1 LRKKSAFSSCVFI
14 FTAIILKSAM
24 DFNGDNGLPEAMDG
38 VALDS
43 NEEAVSLQPPV
54 GTPSST
60 AVAATA
66 EPMEEL
72 TDEATTTTEAYE
84 PEYDNE
90 FPELKPTTT
99 TTTALPELANG
110 AETSDAPSWRRKMAV
125 RSTMVTQLFH
135 LPVEERRY
143 RDASSGFG
151 DTDQQARVCT
161 EIMRKCGVA
170 IEINSAKDQSLTLMI
185 TGKIENVLQARKEIT
200 AQLQTQCN
208 ISLAIPQEHH
218 RFILGKGGK
227 NLTDLENKTSTK
239 IQLPRPDMNSDEIKI
254 SGTKE
259 NVEKAKHEIQ
269 LISDEQSKL
278 AFERLNIEK
287 IYHPFVCGPWNRIKN
302 ELVEKYNVRIN
313 VPPPSVNR
321 DEITVAGDKE
331 GVMASV
337 QVLNEIYEEK
347 KSKCQMVSIEV
358 RKTQHKYIIGQ
369 QANNLYEILDKTGV
383 SVEVPFLESS
393 SETITLRGEQL
404 SLGSALTLVYE
415 KANSVVIQEINV
427 PAWMHRFIIG
437 KKGANVR
444 AISTDLPKVQIDF
457 RVGEDK
463 IVVEGPP
470 EEVGRAAERLETL
483 HKETSSNLASV
494 EIDCDPKFHRHIIG
508 KSGANIGRI
517 KEETLVDIK
526 IPQENANGS
535 NKIRI
540 EGPKEGVLKAQE
552 MLQEMVATME
562 NEITKEINIEHRFHR
577 TMIGTKGEKIR
588 EIRDQYNQVQITF
601 PDASKQ
607 SNTVTVRGPRED
619 VNAVVAYLTN
629 FNKELVENNYQEKVP
644 ILKKFHKNVIGKGG
658 VNVRKIK
665 EETDTRID
673 LPSEATESEL
683 IIITGKKANVE
694 KAKQMI
700 LAIQKELVNVKED
713 VILIPSRFHNSIIG
727 AKGKLIRSIM
737 EDCGG
742 VTISFPPEG
751 SNSDKVTIRGVA
763 DDVAKAKKQLTD
775 LASERQINGYCEELK
790 ADTKFH
796 KFLIGRKGGN
806 IAKIREQHNVR
817 VVFPGPQEKDQEVIT
832 IIGKEEDTKRALGE
846 LKAII
851 EELMAVDQ
859 INFDVDQK
867 YHRHFVARRGQI
879 LKDLAEEFGGVMV
892 SFPRPGID
900 STLVT
905 IKGPKECV
913 YGAKARIL
921 EMVAELDAQV
931 TVNCVIPQK
940 FHRIIMG
947 PKGSKVQSITEE
959 FGVQI
964 KFPDRV
970 DPEAVANGVNN
981 NDAAKGEDGG
991 DGEPAAVESAITIT
1005 GPQEKCDAAYAALMA
1020 LVPITDTV
1028 QVPFEF
1034 HRNIIGRK
1042 GETVRNMMNVY
1053 NVNIMVPPSGDKN
1066 DLITITG
1073 PPANV
1078 EKAKAGLLESVAG
1091 FNKEKEDRI
1100 AKNQQ
1105 VTLSVPPKYHP
1116 KIIGRQ
1122 GAIINQIRKVHNVMI
1137 QFPNKGAEDQD
1148 IITITGYM
1156 KDAEAAKAE
1165 IQKKVDELEAMTEIT
1180 VEIDSRIHPRIIGGR
1195 GRNVKQIMTDFKVD
1209 IRFGA
1214 PDADGQ
1220 QNRNLVVI
1228 SGKEE
1233 DCLDCRDH
1241 LLNMEEEFLQDI
1253 ADEAYLKPP
1262 SRQGAEGFSRP
1273 SPQEYVVKNAPWN
1286 RDSSPST
1293 ASAGGDAAAAKQEN
1307 GAQHDGDEAPAPK
1320 AKPKAKGN
1328 KAAPVGKPLDLTSN
1342 EDFPTFVGKRSAGPA
1357 PVEGNKPAATWV
1369 RPSKK

>member
-1 LRKKSAFSSCVFI
+1 
-14 FTAIILKSAM
+14 M
-24 DFNGDNGLPEAMDG
+24 EFNGDNGLPEAMDG

-43 NEEAVSLQPPV
+43 NEENASLQPPV
-54 GTPSST
+54 GTPAISAGEGLLEPAEESGEEG
-60 AVAATA
+60 AAI
-66 EPMEEL
+66 
-72 TDEATTTTEAYE
+72 TEAYE

-90 FPELKPTTT
+90 FPELKPT
-99 TTTALPELANG
+99 ALPEIATNG
-110 AETSDAPSWRRKMAV
+110 SETSDAPSWRQKMAV

-135 LPVEERRY
+135 LPVEERRF
-143 RDASSGFG
+143 RDASGGFG
-151 DTDQQARVCT
+151 DNTDQQAKVCT
-161 EIMRKCGVA
+161 DIMKKCGVA

-185 TGKIENVLQARKEIT
+185 TGKIEQVHQARKEIT
-200 AQLQTQCN
+200 TQLQTQCT
-208 ISLAIPQEHH
+208 IILAVPQEHH

-227 NLTDLENKTSTK
+227 LLTDLENKTSTK
-239 IQLPRPDMNSDEIKI
+239 ITLPRPDRNSDDISI

-287 IYHPFVCGPWNRIKN
+287 MYHPFVCGPWNRIKN
-302 ELVEKYNVRIN
+302 ELVEKYGVRIN
-313 VPPPSVNR
+313 VPPPSVQR

-331 GVMASV
+331 GVLASV
-337 QVLNEIYEEK
+337 QVLNAIYEEK
-347 KSKCQMVSIEV
+347 KAKCQMVSIEV

-383 SVEVPFLESS
+383 SVEVPFFESP

-415 KANSVVIQEINV
+415 KANSVTIQEINV

-457 RVGEDK
+457 RAGEDK

-470 EEVGRAAERLETL
+470 EEVAPAAERLETL
-483 HKETSSNLASV
+483 HKDTASNLASV

-508 KSGANIGRI
+508 KSGSNIGRI

-526 IPQENANGS
+526 IPQENS
-535 NKIRI
+535 NESSKIRI

-552 MLQEMVATME
+552 MLMEMVATME

-607 SNTVTVRGPRED
+607 SNTVVVRGPRED
-619 VNAVVAYLTN
+619 VNAVVTYLSN

-673 LPSEATESEL
+673 LPSETTESEL
-683 IIITGKKANVE
+683 IIITGKKANVD

-713 VILIPSRFHNSIIG
+713 VILIPFRFHNSIIG

-763 DDVAKAKKQLTD
+763 EDVVKAKKQLTA
-775 LASERQINGYCEELK
+775 LSSERQINGHCEELK
-790 ADTKFH
+790 ADTRFH

-817 VVFPGPQEKDQEVIT
+817 VVFPGPQEKDQESIT
-832 IIGKEEDTKRALGE
+832 IIGKEEDTKRALDE

-859 INFDVDQK
+859 INFEVDQK

-892 SFPRPGID
+892 SFPRPGVD
-900 STLVT
+900 STMVT

-913 YGAKARIL
+913 HGAKAKIL

-970 DPEAVANGVNN
+970 DPEANGVNN
-981 NDAAKGEDGG
+981 NDEDKAEAGGE
-991 DGEPAAVESAITIT
+991 GEAAAVVDSAITIT

-1053 NVNIMVPPSGDKN
+1053 GVNIMVPPSGDQN
-1066 DLITITG
+1066 DLITVTG

-1078 EKAKAGLLESVAG
+1078 EKAKEGLLEKVAS
-1091 FNKEKEDRI
+1091 FNKDKEDRE
-1100 AKNQQ
+1100 ARNQQ
-1105 VTLSVPPKYHP
+1105 VTLSVPPKFHP

-1137 QFPNKGAEDQD
+1137 QFPAKGAEDQD
-1148 IITITGYM
+1148 IITITGYV
-1156 KDAEAAKAE
+1156 KDAEGAKAE

-1262 SRQGAEGFSRP
+1262 SRNGAQGFTRQA
-1273 SPQEYVVKNAPWN
+1273 PQEYVVKNAPWN
-1286 RDSSPST
+1286 KDSSPS
-1293 ASAGGDAAAAKQEN
+1293 AAGSGDNAPPAEID
-1307 GAQHDGDEAPAPK
+1307 AQNDGGEAPAPK
-1320 AKPKAKGN
+1320 AKGKDQGKAPAK
-1328 KAAPVGKPLDLTSN
+1328 KPLDLTSN
-1342 EDFPTFVGKRSAGPA
+1342 EDFPTFAPGKRNGGPA
-1357 PVEGNKPAATWV
+1357 PVDGNKPAATWV

>member
-1 LRKKSAFSSCVFI
+1 
-14 FTAIILKSAM
+14 M
-24 DFNGDNGLPEAMDG
+24 EFNGDNGLPEAMDG

-43 NEEAVSLQPPV
+43 NEETVPLQPPV
-54 GTPSST
+54 GTP
-60 AVAATA
+60 AAA
-66 EPMEEL
+66 AAAAAAAALSVGGEPTDEVTVELEE
-72 TDEATTTTEAYE
+72 TSEEATTTTEAYE

-90 FPELKPTTT
+90 FPELKPTST
-99 TTTALPELANG
+99 LPEVTTGVEA
-110 AETSDAPSWRRKMAV
+110 SDAPSWRRKMAV
-125 RSTMVTQLFH
+125 RSTVVTQLFH
-135 LPVEERRY
+135 LPVEERKY
-143 RDASSGFG
+143 RDASGGFG
-151 DTDQQARVCT
+151 DNTDQQARVCT

-185 TGKIENVLQARKEIT
+185 TGKIEKVLQARKEIT
-200 AQLQTQCN
+200 AQLQTQCV
-208 ISLAIPQEHH
+208 IVLAIPQEHH

-227 NLTDLENKTSTK
+227 NLADLENKTSTK
-239 IQLPRPDMNSDEIKI
+239 IQLPRPERNSDEITI

-302 ELVEKYNVRIN
+302 ELVEKHGVRIN

-331 GVMASV
+331 GVVASV
-337 QVLNEIYEEK
+337 LVLNGIYEEK
-347 KSKCQMVSIEV
+347 KAKCQTVSIEV
-358 RKTQHKYIIGQ
+358 RKTQHKYVIGQ
-369 QANNLYEILDKTGV
+369 QAYNLYEILDKTGV
-383 SVEVPFLESS
+383 SVEVPFLESA
-393 SETITLRGEQL
+393 SETITLRGEGVA
-404 SLGSALTLVYE
+404 LGSALTLVYE

-483 HKETSSNLASV
+483 HKETTNNLASV
-494 EIDCDPKFHRHIIG
+494 EVECDPKFHRHIIG

-526 IPQENANGS
+526 IPQENS
-535 NKIRI
+535 SDSTKIRI

-588 EIRDQYNQVQITF
+588 EIRDKYNQVQITF

-607 SNTVTVRGPRED
+607 SNMVVVRGPRED
-619 VNAVVAYLTN
+619 VNAVVAYLSN

-683 IIITGKKANVE
+683 IIITGKKANVD

-700 LAIQKELVNVKED
+700 LDIQKELVNVKED
-713 VILIPSRFHNSIIG
+713 VILIPFRFHNSIIG

-763 DDVAKAKKQLTD
+763 DDVAKAKKQLTA
-775 LASERQINGYCEELK
+775 LASERQINGHCEELK

-846 LKAII
+846 LKSII

-859 INFDVDQK
+859 INFEVEQK

-879 LKDLAEEFGGVMV
+879 LKDLADEFGGVMV

-900 STLVT
+900 SQLVT

-913 YGAKARIL
+913 HGAKGRIL

-940 FHRIIMG
+940 YHRIIMG

-970 DPEAVANGVNN
+970 DPEAAVSNGVNN
-981 NDAAKGEDGG
+981 NNNDAAADKPAVEEEDGEA
-991 DGEPAAVESAITIT
+991 EPVVAVESAITIT
-1005 GPQEKCDAAYAALMA
+1005 GPQDKCDAAYAALMA

-1053 NVNIMVPPSGDKN
+1053 GVNIMVPPNGDQN

-1078 EKAKAGLLESVAG
+1078 EKAKEGLLEKVAS
-1091 FNKEKEDRI
+1091 FNKEKEDRE
-1100 AKNQQ
+1100 ARNQQ
-1105 VTLSVPPKYHP
+1105 VTMSVPPKFHP

-1137 QFPNKGAEDQD
+1137 QFPAKGAEDQD
-1148 IITITGYM
+1148 VITITGYL
-1156 KDAEAAKAE
+1156 KHAEAAKAE

-1180 VEIDSRIHPRIIGGR
+1180 VEVDSRIHPRIIGGR

-1233 DCLDCRDH
+1233 DCFDCRDH

-1262 SRQGAEGFSRP
+1262 SRQEAGNFSRQA
-1273 SPQEYVVKNAPWN
+1273 PQEYVVKNAPWN
-1286 RDSSPST
+1286 RDNSPS
-1293 ASAGGDAAAAKQEN
+1293 AGAGDSNAPNAEN
-1307 GAQHDGDEAPAPK
+1307 VAQPDGDDAPAI
-1320 AKPKAKGN
+1320 KPKSKGN
-1328 KAAPVGKPLDLTSN
+1328 KSKAPAGKPLDLTSN
-1342 EDFPTFVGKRSAGPA
+1342 EDFPTFAGKRNGGPM
-1357 PVEGNKPAATWV
+1357 PVDGGKPAATWV
-1369 RPSKK
+1369 RPAKK

>member
-1 LRKKSAFSSCVFI
+1 MEI
-14 FTAIILKSAM
+14 
-24 DFNGDNGLPEAMDG
+24 NGDNGLPEAMDG

-43 NEEAVSLQPPV
+43 NENENTSMQPPV
-54 GTPSST
+54 GTPASGTVADEMGDET
-60 AVAATA
+60 AAI
-66 EPMEEL
+66 
-72 TDEATTTTEAYE
+72 TEAYE

-90 FPELKPTTT
+90 FPELKSSTV
-99 TTTALPELANG
+99 PELANG
-110 AETSDAPSWRRKMAV
+110 SENSDAPSWKRKMAV

-143 RDASSGFG
+143 RDASGGFG
-151 DTDQQARVCT
+151 DNTDQQARVCT
-161 EIMRKCGVA
+161 EIMKKCGVA

-185 TGKIENVLQARKEIT
+185 TGKLEQVHQARKEIT
-200 AQLQTQCN
+200 AQLQTQCVAN
-208 ISLAIPQEHH
+208 LAIPQEHH

-227 NLTDLENKTSTK
+227 VLADLENKTNTK
-239 IQLPRPDMNSDEIKI
+239 ITVPRPDQGDNITI

-259 NVEKAKHEIQ
+259 NVEKAKHEINR
-269 LISDEQSKL
+269 ISDEQSKL

-302 ELVEKYNVRIN
+302 ELAQKHDVRIN
-313 VPPPSVNR
+313 VPPPSINR
-321 DEITVAGDKE
+321 DEITVAGDKD
-331 GVMASV
+331 GVQATV
-337 QVLNEIYEEK
+337 QVLMGIYEDK
-347 KSKCQMVSIEV
+347 KAKCQMLSIEV
-358 RKTQHKYIIGQ
+358 RKSQHKYIIGQ

-383 SVEVPFLESS
+383 SVEVPFFESN

-415 KANSVVIQEINV
+415 KANSVTIQEISV

-457 RVGEDK
+457 RAGEDK

-470 EEVGRAAERLETL
+470 EEVIPAAERLEAL
-483 HKETSSNLASV
+483 HRDTAGSLASV

-526 IPQENANGS
+526 IPQENS
-535 NKIRI
+535 NESRKIRI

-552 MLQEMVATME
+552 MLKEMVATME

-588 EIRDQYNQVQITF
+588 EIRDKYNQVQITF

-607 SNTVTVRGPRED
+607 SNMVVVRGPRED
-619 VNAVVAYLTN
+619 VNSVVAYLSS

-673 LPSEATESEL
+673 LPSETTESEL
-683 IIITGKKANVE
+683 IVITGKKANVE

-713 VILIPSRFHNSIIG
+713 VILIPFRFHNSIIG

-763 DDVAKAKKQLTD
+763 DDVVKAKKQLTA
-775 LASERQINGYCEELK
+775 LASERQINGHCEELK

-817 VVFPGPQEKDQEVIT
+817 VVFPSPQEKDQEVIT
-832 IIGKEEDTKRALGE
+832 IIGKEEDTKRALAE

-859 INFDVDQK
+859 ITFEVDQK

-900 STLVT
+900 STAVT

-913 YGAKARIL
+913 HGAKARIL

-970 DPEAVANGVNN
+970 DPEANRATPDAMPDAAPDANGVNN
-981 NDAAKGEDGG
+981 NDESKPAE
-991 DGEPAAVESAITIT
+991 GEPVAVESAITIT

-1028 QVPFEF
+1028 QVPIEF

-1042 GETVRNMMNVY
+1042 GETVRNMMNVFG
-1053 NVNIMVPPSGDKN
+1053 VNILVPPSSEDN
-1066 DLITITG
+1066 DLITVSG

-1078 EKAKAGLLESVAG
+1078 EKAKEGLLEKVAS
-1091 FNKEKEDRI
+1091 FNLEKEDRE
-1100 AKNQQ
+1100 ARNQK
-1105 VTLSVPPKYHP
+1105 VTLSVPPKFHP

-1122 GAIINQIRKVHNVMI
+1122 GAIINQIRKVHNVQI
-1137 QFPNKGAEDQD
+1137 QFPAKGAEEQD
-1148 IITITGYM
+1148 IITITGYL
-1156 KDAEAAKAE
+1156 KDAEAAKGE

-1180 VEIDSRIHPRIIGGR
+1180 VEIDQRIHPRIIGGR

-1214 PDADGQ
+1214 QDEDGQ

-1228 SGKEE
+1228 SGNEE
-1233 DCLDCRDH
+1233 NCLDCRDH

-1262 SRQGAEGFSRP
+1262 SRQGGDSFSRQA
-1273 SPQEYVVKNAPWN
+1273 PQEYVVKNAPWN
-1286 RDSSPST
+1286 RDNSPS
-1293 ASAGGDAAAAKQEN
+1293 ASVAAGDNAHVNEATK
-1307 GAQHDGDEAPAPK
+1307 DGGEAPAPK
-1320 AKPKAKGN
+1320 SKGKDPAKGGP
-1328 KAAPVGKPLDLTSN
+1328 KKPLDLTSN
-1342 EDFPTFVGKRSAGPA
+1342 EDFPTFVKKRNGGPA
-1357 PVEGNKPAATWV
+1357 PVDAAAKPAATWV
-1369 RPSKK
+1369 RPARK

>member
-1 LRKKSAFSSCVFI
+1 
-14 FTAIILKSAM
+14 M
-24 DFNGDNGLPEAMDG
+24 EYNGDNGLPEAMDG

-43 NEEAVSLQPPV
+43 NEENASLQPPV
-54 GTPSST
+54 GTPAISAGDGSLEP
-60 AVAATA
+60 AEESGEEGAAI
-66 EPMEEL
+66 
-72 TDEATTTTEAYE
+72 TEAYE

-90 FPELKPTTT
+90 FPELKPT
-99 TTTALPELANG
+99 ALPEIATNG
-110 AETSDAPSWRRKMAV
+110 SETSDAPSWRQKMAV

-135 LPVEERRY
+135 LPVEERRF
-143 RDASSGFG
+143 RDASGGFG
-151 DTDQQARVCT
+151 DNTDQQAKVCT
-161 EIMRKCGVA
+161 DIMKKCGVA

-185 TGKIENVLQARKEIT
+185 TGKIEQVHQARKEIT
-200 AQLQTQCN
+200 TQLQTQCT
-208 ISLAIPQEHH
+208 IILAVPQEHH

-227 NLTDLENKTSTK
+227 LLTDLENKTSTK
-239 IQLPRPDMNSDEIKI
+239 ITLPRPDRNSDDISI

-287 IYHPFVCGPWNRIKN
+287 MYHPFVCGPWNRIKN
-302 ELVEKYNVRIN
+302 ELVEKYGVRIN
-313 VPPPSVNR
+313 VPPPSVQR

-331 GVMASV
+331 GVLASV
-337 QVLNEIYEEK
+337 QVLNAIYEEK
-347 KSKCQMVSIEV
+347 KAKCQMVSIEV

-383 SVEVPFLESS
+383 SVEVPFFESP

-415 KANSVVIQEINV
+415 KANSVTIQEINV

-457 RVGEDK
+457 RAGEDK

-470 EEVGRAAERLETL
+470 EEVAPAAERLETL
-483 HKETSSNLASV
+483 HKDTASNLASV

-508 KSGANIGRI
+508 KSGSNIGRI

-526 IPQENANGS
+526 IPQENS
-535 NKIRI
+535 NESSKIRI

-552 MLQEMVATME
+552 MLMEMVATME

-607 SNTVTVRGPRED
+607 SNMVVVRGPRED
-619 VNAVVAYLTN
+619 VNAVVTYLSN

-673 LPSEATESEL
+673 LPSETTESEL
-683 IIITGKKANVE
+683 IIITGKKANVD

-713 VILIPSRFHNSIIG
+713 VILIPFRFHNSIIG

-763 DDVAKAKKQLTD
+763 EDVVKAKKQLTA
-775 LASERQINGYCEELK
+775 LSSERQINGHCEELK
-790 ADTKFH
+790 ADTRFH

-817 VVFPGPQEKDQEVIT
+817 VVFPGPQEKDQESIT
-832 IIGKEEDTKRALGE
+832 IIGKEEDTKRALDE

-859 INFDVDQK
+859 INFEVDQK

-892 SFPRPGID
+892 SFPRPGVD
-900 STLVT
+900 STMVT

-913 YGAKARIL
+913 HGAKAKIL

-970 DPEAVANGVNN
+970 DPEANGVNN
-981 NDAAKGEDGG
+981 NDENKAEAGGEGEAA
-991 DGEPAAVESAITIT
+991 AVVESAITIT

-1053 NVNIMVPPSGDKN
+1053 GVNIMVPPSGDQN
-1066 DLITITG
+1066 DLITVTG

-1078 EKAKAGLLESVAG
+1078 EKAKEGLLEKVAS
-1091 FNKEKEDRI
+1091 FNKDKEDRE
-1100 AKNQQ
+1100 ARNQQ
-1105 VTLSVPPKYHP
+1105 VTLSVPPKFHP

-1137 QFPNKGAEDQD
+1137 QFPAKGAEDQD
-1148 IITITGYM
+1148 IITITGYV
-1156 KDAEAAKAE
+1156 KDAEGAKAE

-1262 SRQGAEGFSRP
+1262 SRNGAQGFTRQA
-1273 SPQEYVVKNAPWN
+1273 PQEYVVKNAPWN
-1286 RDSSPST
+1286 KDSSPSG
-1293 ASAGGDAAAAKQEN
+1293 AGSGDNAPPAEN
-1307 GAQHDGDEAPAPK
+1307 DAQKDGGEAPAPK
-1320 AKPKAKGN
+1320 AKGKDQGKAPAK
-1328 KAAPVGKPLDLTSN
+1328 KPLDLTSN
-1342 EDFPTFVGKRSAGPA
+1342 EDFPTFAPGKRNGGPA
-1357 PVEGNKPAATWV
+1357 PVDGNKPAATWV

>member
-1 LRKKSAFSSCVFI
+1 
-14 FTAIILKSAM
+14 M
-24 DFNGDNGLPEAMDG
+24 EYNGDNGLPEAMDG

-43 NEEAVSLQPPV
+43 NEENASLQPPV
-54 GTPSST
+54 GTPAISAGDGLLEPAEESGEEG
-60 AVAATA
+60 AAI
-66 EPMEEL
+66 
-72 TDEATTTTEAYE
+72 TEAYE

-90 FPELKPTTT
+90 FPELKPT
-99 TTTALPELANG
+99 ALPEIATNG
-110 AETSDAPSWRRKMAV
+110 SETSDAPSWRQKMAV

-135 LPVEERRY
+135 LPVEERRF
-143 RDASSGFG
+143 RDASGGFG
-151 DTDQQARVCT
+151 DNTDQQAKVCT
-161 EIMRKCGVA
+161 DIMKKCGVA

-185 TGKIENVLQARKEIT
+185 TGKIEQVHQARKEIT
-200 AQLQTQCN
+200 TQLQTQCT
-208 ISLAIPQEHH
+208 IILAVPQEHH

-227 NLTDLENKTSTK
+227 LLTDLENKTSTK
-239 IQLPRPDMNSDEIKI
+239 ITLPRPDRNSDDISI

-287 IYHPFVCGPWNRIKN
+287 MYHPFVCGPWNRIKN
-302 ELVEKYNVRIN
+302 ELVEKYGVRIN
-313 VPPPSVNR
+313 VPPPSVQR

-331 GVMASV
+331 GVLASV
-337 QVLNEIYEEK
+337 QVLNAIYEEK
-347 KSKCQMVSIEV
+347 KAKCQMVSIEV

-383 SVEVPFLESS
+383 SVEVPFFESP

-415 KANSVVIQEINV
+415 KANSVTIQEINV

-457 RVGEDK
+457 RAGEDK

-470 EEVGRAAERLETL
+470 EEVAPAAERLETL
-483 HKETSSNLASV
+483 HKDTASNLASV

-508 KSGANIGRI
+508 KSGSNIGRI

-526 IPQENANGS
+526 IPQENS
-535 NKIRI
+535 NESSKIRI

-552 MLQEMVATME
+552 MLMEMVATME

-607 SNTVTVRGPRED
+607 SNMVVVRGPRED
-619 VNAVVAYLTN
+619 VNAVVTYLSN

-673 LPSEATESEL
+673 LPSETTESEL
-683 IIITGKKANVE
+683 IIITGKKANVD

-713 VILIPSRFHNSIIG
+713 VILIPFRFHNSIIG

-763 DDVAKAKKQLTD
+763 EDVVKAKKQLTA
-775 LASERQINGYCEELK
+775 LSSERQINGHCEELK
-790 ADTKFH
+790 ADTRFH

-817 VVFPGPQEKDQEVIT
+817 VVFPGPQEKDQESIT
-832 IIGKEEDTKRALGE
+832 IIGKEEDTKRALDE

-859 INFDVDQK
+859 INFEVDQK

-892 SFPRPGID
+892 SFPRPGVD
-900 STLVT
+900 STMVT

-913 YGAKARIL
+913 HGAKAKIL

-970 DPEAVANGVNN
+970 DPEANGVNN
-981 NDAAKGEDGG
+981 NDENKAEAGGEGEAA
-991 DGEPAAVESAITIT
+991 AVVESAITIT

-1053 NVNIMVPPSGDKN
+1053 GVNIMVPPSGDQN
-1066 DLITITG
+1066 DLITVTG

-1078 EKAKAGLLESVAG
+1078 EKAKEGLLEKVAS
-1091 FNKEKEDRI
+1091 FNKDKEDRE
-1100 AKNQQ
+1100 ARNQQ
-1105 VTLSVPPKYHP
+1105 VTLSVPPKFHP

-1137 QFPNKGAEDQD
+1137 QFPAKGAEDQD
-1148 IITITGYM
+1148 IITITGYV
-1156 KDAEAAKAE
+1156 KDAEGAKAE

-1262 SRQGAEGFSRP
+1262 SRNGAQGFTRQA
-1273 SPQEYVVKNAPWN
+1273 PQEYVVKNAPWN
-1286 RDSSPST
+1286 KDSSPSG
-1293 ASAGGDAAAAKQEN
+1293 AGSGDNAPPAEN
-1307 GAQHDGDEAPAPK
+1307 DAQKDGGEAPAPK
-1320 AKPKAKGN
+1320 AKGKDQGKAPAK
-1328 KAAPVGKPLDLTSN
+1328 KPLDLTSN
-1342 EDFPTFVGKRSAGPA
+1342 EDFPTFAPGKRNGGPA
-1357 PVEGNKPAATWV
+1357 PVDGNKPAATWV

>member
-1 LRKKSAFSSCVFI
+1 
-14 FTAIILKSAM
+14 M
-24 DFNGDNGLPEAMDG
+24 EFNGDNGLPEAMDG

-43 NEEAVSLQPPV
+43 NEENASLQPPV
-54 GTPSST
+54 GTPAISAGDGSLEP
-60 AVAATA
+60 AEESGEEGAAI
-66 EPMEEL
+66 
-72 TDEATTTTEAYE
+72 TEAYE

-90 FPELKPTTT
+90 FPELKPT
-99 TTTALPELANG
+99 ALPEIATNG
-110 AETSDAPSWRRKMAV
+110 SETSDAPSWRQKMAV

-135 LPVEERRY
+135 LPVEERRF
-143 RDASSGFG
+143 RDASGGFG
-151 DTDQQARVCT
+151 DNTDQQAKVCT
-161 EIMRKCGVA
+161 DIMKKCGVA

-185 TGKIENVLQARKEIT
+185 TGKIEQVHQARKEIT
-200 AQLQTQCN
+200 TQLQTQCT
-208 ISLAIPQEHH
+208 IILAVPQEHH

-227 NLTDLENKTSTK
+227 LLTDLENKTSTK
-239 IQLPRPDMNSDEIKI
+239 ITLPRPDRNSDDISI

-287 IYHPFVCGPWNRIKN
+287 MYHPFVCGPWNRIKN
-302 ELVEKYNVRIN
+302 ELVEKYGVRIN
-313 VPPPSVNR
+313 VPPPSVQR

-331 GVMASV
+331 GVLASV
-337 QVLNEIYEEK
+337 QVLNAIYEEK
-347 KSKCQMVSIEV
+347 KAKCQMVSIEV

-383 SVEVPFLESS
+383 SVEVPFFESP

-415 KANSVVIQEINV
+415 KANSVTIQEINV

-457 RVGEDK
+457 RAGEDK

-470 EEVGRAAERLETL
+470 EEVAPAAERLETL
-483 HKETSSNLASV
+483 HKDTASNLASV

-508 KSGANIGRI
+508 KSGSNIGRI

-526 IPQENANGS
+526 IPQENS
-535 NKIRI
+535 NESSKIRI

-552 MLQEMVATME
+552 MLMEMVATME

-607 SNTVTVRGPRED
+607 SNMVVVRGPRED
-619 VNAVVAYLTN
+619 VNAVVTYLSN

-673 LPSEATESEL
+673 LPSETTESEL
-683 IIITGKKANVE
+683 IIITGKKANVD

-713 VILIPSRFHNSIIG
+713 VILIPFRFHNSIIG

-763 DDVAKAKKQLTD
+763 EDVVKAKKQLTA
-775 LASERQINGYCEELK
+775 LSSERQINGHCEELK
-790 ADTKFH
+790 ADTRFH

-817 VVFPGPQEKDQEVIT
+817 VVFPGPQEKDQESIT
-832 IIGKEEDTKRALGE
+832 IIGKEEDTKRALDE

-859 INFDVDQK
+859 INFEVDQK

-892 SFPRPGID
+892 SFPRPGVD
-900 STLVT
+900 STMVT

-913 YGAKARIL
+913 HGAKAKIL

-970 DPEAVANGVNN
+970 DPEANGVNN
-981 NDAAKGEDGG
+981 NDENKAEAGGEGEAA
-991 DGEPAAVESAITIT
+991 AVVESAITIT

-1053 NVNIMVPPSGDKN
+1053 GVNIMVPPSGDQN
-1066 DLITITG
+1066 DLITVTG

-1078 EKAKAGLLESVAG
+1078 EKAKEGLLEKVAS
-1091 FNKEKEDRI
+1091 FNKDKEDRE
-1100 AKNQQ
+1100 ARNQQ
-1105 VTLSVPPKYHP
+1105 VTLSVPPKFHP

-1137 QFPNKGAEDQD
+1137 QFPAKGAEDQD
-1148 IITITGYM
+1148 IITITGYV
-1156 KDAEAAKAE
+1156 KDAEGAKAE

-1262 SRQGAEGFSRP
+1262 SRNGAQGFTRQA
-1273 SPQEYVVKNAPWN
+1273 PQEYVVKNAPWN
-1286 RDSSPST
+1286 KDSSPSG
-1293 ASAGGDAAAAKQEN
+1293 AGSGDNAPPAEN
-1307 GAQHDGDEAPAPK
+1307 DAQKDGGEAPAPK
-1320 AKPKAKGN
+1320 AKGKDQGKAPAK
-1328 KAAPVGKPLDLTSN
+1328 KPLDLTSN
-1342 EDFPTFVGKRSAGPA
+1342 EDFPTFAPGKRNGGPA
-1357 PVEGNKPAATWV
+1357 PVDGNKPAATWV

>member
-1 LRKKSAFSSCVFI
+1 
-14 FTAIILKSAM
+14 M
-24 DFNGDNGLPEAMDG
+24 EYNGDNGLPEAMDG

-43 NEEAVSLQPPV
+43 NEESVSLQPPV

-60 AVAATA
+60 AVAATT
-66 EPMEEL
+66 ESMEEL
-72 TDEATTTTEAYE
+72 VEEATTTTEAYE

-90 FPELKPTTT
+90 FPELKPTTAAAA
-99 TTTALPELANG
+99 ALPEVANG
-110 AETSDAPSWRRKMAV
+110 AETNDAPSWRRKMAV

-135 LPVEERRY
+135 LPVEERKY
-143 RDASSGFG
+143 RDASGGFG

-185 TGKIENVLQARKEIT
+185 TGKIENVLKARKEIT
-200 AQLQTQCN
+200 AQLQTQCVIN
-208 ISLAIPQEHH
+208 LAIPQEHH

-227 NLTDLENKTSTK
+227 NLTDLENKTCTK
-239 IQLPRPDMNSDEIKI
+239 IQLPRSDRNSDEITI

-287 IYHPFVCGPWNRIKN
+287 IYHPFVCGPWNRIKT
-302 ELVEKYNVRIN
+302 ELVEKYGVRIN

-321 DEITVAGDKE
+321 DEITVTGDKE
-331 GVMASV
+331 GVMAAV
-337 QVLNEIYEEK
+337 QVLNGIYEEK
-347 KSKCQMVSIEV
+347 KSKCQQVSIEV

-415 KANSVVIQEINV
+415 KANSVVIQEVNV

-483 HKETSSNLASV
+483 HRDTANNLASV

-526 IPQENANGS
+526 IPQENSSDS

-562 NEITKEINIEHRFHR
+562 NEITKEINIEHRFHK
-577 TMIGTKGEKIR
+577 TMIGTKGERIR

-607 SNTVTVRGPRED
+607 SNTVVVRGPRED

-713 VILIPSRFHNSIIG
+713 AILIPSRFHNSIIG

-763 DDVAKAKKQLTD
+763 DDVAKAKKQLTA
-775 LASERQINGYCEELK
+775 LASERQINGHCEELK

-846 LKAII
+846 LQAII
-851 EELMAVDQ
+851 EELIAVDQ

-892 SFPRPGID
+892 SFPRPGVD

-913 YGAKARIL
+913 HGAKAKIL

-970 DPEAVANGVNN
+970 DPEAVNN
-981 NDAAKGEDGG
+981 NEVAKEGEGG
-991 DGEPAAVESAITIT
+991 EGEPAPVESAITIT

-1042 GETVRNMMNVY
+1042 GETVRNMMNNY
-1053 NVNIMVPPSGDKN
+1053 GVNIMVPPSGDQN
-1066 DLITITG
+1066 DMITVTG

-1078 EKAKAGLLESVAG
+1078 EKAKEGLLAKVAD
-1091 FNKEKEDRI
+1091 FNKDKEDRE
-1100 AKNQQ
+1100 ARNQQ

-1137 QFPNKGAEDQD
+1137 QFPAKGAEDQD

-1156 KDAEAAKAE
+1156 KAAEAAKAE

-1233 DCLDCRDH
+1233 DCFDCRDH

-1253 ADEAYLKPP
+1253 ADQEYLKPP
-1262 SRQGAEGFSRP
+1262 SRQGAEGFSRQA
-1273 SPQEYVVKNAPWN
+1273 PQEYVVKNAPWN
-1286 RDSSPST
+1286 RDNSPST
-1293 ASAGGDAAAAKQEN
+1293 AGAGDAAASNAEN
-1307 GAQHDGDEAPAPK
+1307 GAQQDGDDVPATK
-1320 AKPKAKGN
+1320 GKAKG
-1328 KAAPVGKPLDLTSN
+1328 KGKGASKPLDLTSN
-1342 EDFPTFVGKRSAGPA
+1342 EDFPTFAGKRNGGPA
-1357 PVEGNKPAATWV
+1357 PVDGNKPAATWV
-1369 RPSKK
+1369 RPAKK

>member
-1 LRKKSAFSSCVFI
+1 
-14 FTAIILKSAM
+14 
-24 DFNGDNGLPEAMDG
+24 
-38 VALDS
+38 LDS
-43 NEEAVSLQPPV
+43 TEENASLQPPV
-54 GTPSST
+54 GTPASPIATGVIEPNDESGEEP
-60 AVAATA
+60 AAI
-66 EPMEEL
+66 
-72 TDEATTTTEAYE
+72 TEAYE

-90 FPELKPTTT
+90 FPELKPTKD
-99 TTTALPELANG
+99 LPEVAANG
-110 AETSDAPSWRRKMAV
+110 SEASDAPSWRRKMAV

-135 LPVEERRY
+135 LPVEERKF
-143 RDASSGFG
+143 RDASGGFG
-151 DTDQQARVCT
+151 DNTDQQARVCT
-161 EIMRKCGVA
+161 DIMKKCGVA

-185 TGKIENVLQARKEIT
+185 TGKIEQVHLARKEIT
-200 AQLQTQCN
+200 AQLQTQCF
-208 ISLAIPQEHH
+208 ITLSIPQEHH

-239 IQLPRPDMNSDEIKI
+239 IQLPRPERNSDEVTIT
-254 SGTKE
+254 GTKE

-287 IYHPFVCGPWNRIKN
+287 MYHPFVCGPWNRIKN
-302 ELVEKYNVRIN
+302 ELIEKYGVRIN
-313 VPPPSVNR
+313 VPPASVNR

-331 GVMASV
+331 GVIASV
-337 QVLNEIYEEK
+337 QVLNGIYEEK
-347 KSKCQMVSIEV
+347 KAKCQMVSIEV

-383 SVEVPFLESS
+383 SVEVPFFDST

-415 KANSVVIQEINV
+415 KANSVTIQEINV

-457 RVGEDK
+457 RAGEDK

-470 EEVGRAAERLETL
+470 EEVGPAAERLETL
-483 HKETSSNLASV
+483 HKDTQASLASV
-494 EIDCDPKFHRHIIG
+494 DFECDPKFHRHIIG
-508 KSGANIGRI
+508 KSGSNISRI

-526 IPQENANGS
+526 IPHENS
-535 NKIRI
+535 NESSKIRI

-577 TMIGTKGEKIR
+577 TMIGSKGEKIR

-607 SNTVTVRGPRED
+607 SNMVVVRGPRED
-619 VNAVVAYLTN
+619 VNAVDAYLSGW
-629 FNKELVENNYQEKVP
+629 NKDLVENNYQEKVP
-644 ILKKFHKNVIGKGG
+644 ILKKYHKNVIGKGG
-658 VNVRKIK
+658 ANVRKIK

-673 LPSEATESEL
+673 LPSETTESEL
-683 IIITGKKANVE
+683 IVITGKKANVD

-700 LAIQKELVNVKED
+700 LAIQMELVNVKED
-713 VILIPSRFHNSIIG
+713 VILIPFRFHNSIIG

-763 DDVAKAKKQLTD
+763 DDVVKAKKQLTA
-775 LASERQINGYCEELK
+775 LASERQINGHCEELK

-832 IIGKEEDTKRALGE
+832 IIGKEEDTKRAVGE

-892 SFPRPGID
+892 SFPRPGVD
-900 STLVT
+900 STMVT

-913 YGAKARIL
+913 HGAKAKIL

-931 TVNCVIPQK
+931 TVNCVIAQK
-940 FHRIIMG
+940 YHRIIMG
-947 PKGSKVQSITEE
+947 PKGSKVQQITEE

-970 DPEAVANGVNN
+970 DPEANVSHANGVNN
-981 NDAAKGEDGG
+981 NETKAEVGEE
-991 DGEPAAVESAITIT
+991 GEPAETAPPAIVEPTITIT

-1042 GETVRNMMNVY
+1042 GESVRNMMNVY
-1053 NVNIMVPPSGDKN
+1053 GVNIMVPPSGDQN
-1066 DLITITG
+1066 DLITVTG

-1078 EKAKAGLLESVAG
+1078 EKAKEGLLEKVAS
-1091 FNKEKEDRI
+1091 FNKDKEDRE
-1100 AKNQQ
+1100 ARNQQ
-1105 VTLSVPPKYHP
+1105 VTMSVPPKFHP

-1137 QFPNKGAEDQD
+1137 QFPAKGAEDQD
-1148 IITITGYM
+1148 IITITGYL

-1214 PDADGQ
+1214 ADADGQ

-1228 SGKEE
+1228 SGNEE
-1233 DCLDCRDH
+1233 CCLDCRDH

-1253 ADEAYLKPP
+1253 ADEEYLKPP
-1262 SRQGAEGFSRP
+1262 SRRGPDTHSRQG
-1273 SPQEYVVKNAPWN
+1273 PQEYVVKNAPWN
-1286 RDSSPST
+1286 KDSSPST
-1293 ASAGGDAAAAKQEN
+1293 GGSGDNASPAPSE
-1307 GAQHDGDEAPAPK
+1307 AQKDGDEAPAPK
-1320 AKPKAKGN
+1320 PKTKN
-1328 KAAPVGKPLDLTSN
+1328 EPKAAPKKPLDLTSN
-1342 EDFPTFVGKRSAGPA
+1342 EDFPSFAVKRNGGPA
-1357 PVEGNKPAATWV
+1357 PVDGSKPMATWV
-1369 RPSKK
+1369 RPARK

>member
-1 LRKKSAFSSCVFI
+1 
-14 FTAIILKSAM
+14 M
-24 DFNGDNGLPEAMDG
+24 EFNGDNGLPEAMDG

-43 NEEAVSLQPPV
+43 TEEENASLQPPV
-54 GTPSST
+54 GTPANSSAADIIEPAEEEGEEEEEEEEET
-60 AVAATA
+60 AAI
-66 EPMEEL
+66 
-72 TDEATTTTEAYE
+72 TEAYE

-90 FPELKPTTT
+90 FPELKPTTV
-99 TTTALPELANG
+99 PEVANG
-110 AETSDAPSWRRKMAV
+110 SETSDAPSWRRKMAV

-143 RDASSGFG
+143 RDASGGFG
-151 DTDQQARVCT
+151 DNTDQQAKVCT
-161 EIMRKCGVA
+161 EIMKKCGVA

-185 TGKIENVLQARKEIT
+185 TGKIEQVHQARKEIT
-200 AQLQTQCN
+200 AQLQTQCTFN
-208 ISLAIPQEHH
+208 LSIPQEHH

-227 NLTDLENKTSTK
+227 NLADLENKTSTK
-239 IQLPRPDMNSDEIKI
+239 IQLPRPDRNSDEITI
-254 SGTKE
+254 AGTKE

-302 ELVEKYNVRIN
+302 ELVEKYGVRIN
-313 VPPPSVNR
+313 VPPPSVQR

-331 GVMASV
+331 GVLASV
-337 QVLNEIYEEK
+337 QVLNGIYEEK
-347 KSKCQMVSIEV
+347 KAKCQMVSIEV

-383 SVEVPFLESS
+383 SVEVPFFESP

-415 KANSVVIQEINV
+415 KANSVTIQEINV

-457 RVGEDK
+457 RAGEDK

-470 EEVGRAAERLETL
+470 EEVAPAAERLETL
-483 HKETSSNLASV
+483 HKDTASSLASV

-526 IPQENANGS
+526 IPQENS
-535 NKIRI
+535 NESSKIRI
-540 EGPKEGVLKAQE
+540 EGPKDGVLKAQE

-588 EIRDQYNQVQITF
+588 EIREKYNQVQITF

-607 SNTVTVRGPRED
+607 SNMVVVRGPRED
-619 VNAVVAYLTN
+619 VNAVVAYLSN
-629 FNKELVENNYQEKVP
+629 FNKELVENNYQDKVP

-673 LPSEATESEL
+673 LPSETTESEL

-713 VILIPSRFHNSIIG
+713 VILIPFRFHNSIIG

-763 DDVAKAKKQLTD
+763 DDVAKAKGQLTA
-775 LASERQINGYCEELK
+775 LASERQINGHCEELK

-832 IIGKEEDTKRALGE
+832 IIGKEEDTKRALDD

-859 INFDVDQK
+859 INFEVEQK

-892 SFPRPGID
+892 SFPRPGVD
-900 STLVT
+900 STMVT

-913 YGAKARIL
+913 HGAKAKIL

-970 DPEAVANGVNN
+970 DPEANGVNN
-981 NDAAKGEDGG
+981 NEENKAEE
-991 DGEPAAVESAITIT
+991 GEPAVVESAITIT
-1005 GPQEKCDAAYAALMA
+1005 GSQEKCDAAYAALMA
-1020 LVPITDTV
+1020 MVPITDTV
-1028 QVPFEF
+1028 QVPVEF

-1053 NVNIMVPPSGDKN
+1053 GVNIMVPPSSEES
-1066 DLITITG
+1066 DLITVSG

-1078 EKAKAGLLESVAG
+1078 EKAKEGLMEKVAS
-1091 FNKEKEDRI
+1091 FNKEKEDRE
-1100 AKNQQ
+1100 ARTQK
-1105 VTLSVPPKYHP
+1105 VTLSVPPKFHP

-1122 GAIINQIRKVHNVMI
+1122 GAIINQIRKVHNVQI
-1137 QFPNKGAEDQD
+1137 QFPAKGAEEQD
-1148 IITITGYM
+1148 IITITGYL

-1214 PDADGQ
+1214 TDADGQ

-1262 SRQGAEGFSRP
+1262 SRQGAEGFSRQA
-1273 SPQEYVVKNAPWN
+1273 PQEYVVKNAPWN
-1286 RDSSPST
+1286 RDNSPSAAGSGES
-1293 ASAGGDAAAAKQEN
+1293 ASNGNNDARKDGG
-1307 GAQHDGDEAPAPK
+1307 EAPAPK
-1320 AKPKAKGN
+1320 AKGSRDHAKAPPK
-1328 KAAPVGKPLDLTSN
+1328 KPLDLTSN
-1342 EDFPTFVGKRSAGPA
+1342 EDFPTFAGKRNGGPA
-1357 PVEGNKPAATWV
+1357 PVDGNKPAATWV
-1369 RPSKK
+1369 RPAKK

>member
-1 LRKKSAFSSCVFI
+1 
-14 FTAIILKSAM
+14 M
-24 DFNGDNGLPEAMDG
+24 EYNGDNGLPEAMDG

-43 NEEAVSLQPPV
+43 TVESVSLQPPV

-60 AVAATA
+60 AVAPTT

-72 TDEATTTTEAYE
+72 GEEATNTTEAYE

-90 FPELKPTTT
+90 FPELKPM
-99 TTTALPELANG
+99 TAGAAGLPEVANG
-110 AETSDAPSWRRKMAV
+110 GETPDAPSWRRKMAV
-125 RSTMVTQLFH
+125 GSSMVTQLFH
-135 LPVEERRY
+135 LPVEERKY
-143 RDASSGFG
+143 PGGFG

-185 TGKIENVLQARKEIT
+185 TGKIENVLRARKEIT
-200 AQLQTQCN
+200 AQLQTQCVIN
-208 ISLAIPQEHH
+208 LAIPQEHH

-239 IQLPRPDMNSDEIKI
+239 IQLPRPDRNSDDITI

-287 IYHPFVCGPWNRIKN
+287 IYHPFVCGPWNRIKQ
-302 ELVEKYNVRIN
+302 ELVDKYGVRIN

-321 DEITVAGDKE
+321 DEITVTGDKE
-331 GVMASV
+331 GVMAAV
-337 QVLNEIYEEK
+337 QVLSGIYEEK
-347 KSKCQMVSIEV
+347 KAKCQQVSIEV

-383 SVEVPFLESS
+383 SVEVPFSESS

-415 KANSVVIQEINV
+415 KANSVVIQEVNV

-457 RVGEDK
+457 RENK

-483 HKETSSNLASV
+483 HRDTANNLASV
-494 EIDCDPKFHRHIIG
+494 EVECDPKFHRHIIG

-526 IPQENANGS
+526 IPQENSNDS

-607 SNTVTVRGPRED
+607 SNTVVVRGPRED
-619 VNAVVAYLTN
+619 VNAVVSYLTN

-713 VILIPSRFHNSIIG
+713 AILIPARFHNSIIG

-763 DDVAKAKKQLTD
+763 DDVAKAKKQLTA
-775 LASERQINGYCEELK
+775 LASERQINGHCEELK

-859 INFDVDQK
+859 INFDVEQK

-892 SFPRPGID
+892 SFPRPGVD

-913 YGAKARIL
+913 HGAKAKIL

-970 DPEAVANGVNN
+970 DPEAVANGTNN
-981 NDAAKGEDGG
+981 NEESKEGGE
-991 DGEPAAVESAITIT
+991 GEAPAPVESAITIT
-1005 GPQEKCDAAYAALMA
+1005 GSQEKCDAAHAALMA

-1028 QVPFEF
+1028 QVPFEY
-1034 HRNIIGRK
+1034 HRNIIGRN
-1042 GETVRNMMNVY
+1042 GQTVRNMMNNY
-1053 NVNIMVPPSGDKN
+1053 GVNIMVPPSGEQN
-1066 DLITITG
+1066 DMITITG

-1078 EKAKAGLLESVAG
+1078 DKAKEGLLEKVAE
-1091 FNKEKEDRI
+1091 FNKDKEDRE
-1100 AKNQQ
+1100 ARSQQ

-1122 GAIINQIRKVHNVMI
+1122 GAIINKIRKDHNVMI
-1137 QFPNKGAEDQD
+1137 QFPAKGAEDQD

-1165 IQKKVDELEAMTEIT
+1165 IQKKVDELEALTEIM
-1180 VEIDSRIHPRIIGGR
+1180 VEIDQRIHPRIIGGR
-1195 GRNVKQIMTDFKVD
+1195 GRNVKQIMTDYKVD

-1214 PDADGQ
+1214 ADSDGQ

-1228 SGKEE
+1228 SGNEE
-1233 DCLDCRDH
+1233 NCFDCRDH

-1253 ADEAYLKPP
+1253 ADQEYLKPP
-1262 SRQGAEGFSRP
+1262 SRQGADGFSRP
-1273 SPQEYVVKNAPWN
+1273 APQEYVVKNAPWN
-1286 RDSSPST
+1286 RDSSPSV
-1293 ASAGGDAAAAKQEN
+1293 GGDTANADSHN
-1307 GAQHDGDEAPAPK
+1307 GDDAPAPK
-1320 AKPKAKGN
+1320 GKGKGKAP
-1328 KAAPVGKPLDLTSN
+1328 APAPAKPLDLTSN
-1342 EDFPTFVGKRSAGPA
+1342 EDFPTFAPGKRNGGPA
-1357 PVEGNKPAATWV
+1357 PVDTANKPAATWV
-1369 RPSKK
+1369 RPAKK